1 MSKVVTLSLLAALAV
16 SSPCFAQSNPSEPST
31 IWSHG
36 TTLSALGGVATA
48 SSQNTGALAGGDL
61 GWEIT
66 PQVALQGT
74 GTWFDR
80 GLGAGG
86 FAAALTVQKSFG
98 SPHPAAPFVT
108 GGVGLYRAWFNTSQ
122 ATNIPSFYSSRMTG
136 PPGQTSYSFTDPTF
150 VVGGGFN
157 LFLSPH
163 IEIRPDFEGVIVF
176 NGSGSYVLATF
187 VFRVAYHF
195 ETHPVTPR

>member
-1 MSKVVTLSLLAALAV
+1 MLRSLCQASLIVLVT
-16 SSPCFAQSNPSEPST
+16 SSVGFAQSTPAEPANM
-31 IWSHG
+31 WNHG
-36 TTLSALGGVATA
+36 TTLAGLAGAATA
-48 SSQNTGALAGGDL
+48 SSQTGGLLGGDL

-66 PQVALQGT
+66 PRLALEGT

-122 ATNIPSFYSSRMTG
+122 ATNIPVFYSSRMTG
-136 PPGQTSYSFTDPTF
+136 PPGQTSYTFTDPTF
-150 VVGGGFN
+150 VFGGGFN
-157 LFLSPH
+157 VFLSPH
-163 IEIRPDFEGVIVF
+163 VEIRPDVEGVLVF
-176 NGSGSYVLATF
+176 NSSGKQ
-187 VFRVAYHF
+187 
-195 ETHPVTPR
+195 